1 LRDRRDCVSMLL
13 MLVAIIIWPEMPLP
27 YGAPRVMIF
36 PARGGIFLA
45 YSTTLRSG
53 FQRGFFNLAKEFL
66 K

>member
-1 LRDRRDCVSMLL
+1 MLL